1 MSPKIKSILQYV
13 GMIVL
18 TAGLLWL
25 SLRGLTVGEGENKA
39 DFLWSAWKNSH
50 KGYLVLMALVAIVS
64 HVLRAERWRMLLEP
78 TGNKVSWGNSF
89 LSLMI
94 GYLVNLAVPR
104 GGEVSR
110 CYNLYKLEKTPVE
123 VSFGTV
129 VVERMVD
136 VICLL
141 ALIAFSFFAE
151 WEKLKK
157 FMDTLNFSS
166 GKGFSIPPWVFIV
179 LLAGIGFLVGI
190 YLLRKNEKFLK
201 IIQGFKEGLLSIFKM
216 KNKGLFIF
224 YSLGIWVLYF
234 VMTYFVIKA
243 FPETENLGFSA
254 VLTLFA
260 IGSIAMAAPL
270 PGGAGSYHTLVPLGL
285 VMLYNL
291 PKANAIAFVFIFHG
305 WQTALMIL
313 TGVISL
319 IVSYW
324 IIRWRKPQE
333 K

>member
-1 MSPKIKSILQYV
+1 
-13 GMIVL
+13 MIVL